1 MQHEHGDSRNKKRE
15 KEGVLLTR
23 LKCDEIM
30 SPFSK
35 EAELPKKHT
44 GPPVFS
50 WDVLGKKEKE
60 KWQYSSNVIYSGDS
74 TEQKDDGE
82 SRGFHI
88 YLY

>member
-1 MQHEHGDSRNKKRE
+1 MQQEHGDSRNKKQD
-15 KEGVLLTR
+15 KEGVLLTS
-23 LKCDEIM
+23 LQCDEII

-44 GPPVFS
+44 GPPMFS

-60 KWQYSSNVIYSGDS
+60 KRQYSSNVIYSGDS
-74 TEQKDDGE
+74 TERKDDGE
-82 SRGFHI
+82 SRSFPI